1 MASGTKLAGIFWIGP
16 TVGLPNPVM
25 PPPNTLP
32 RPNLDAPA
40 ADLPSFKPMLV
51 PAKVLISPPGTTTD
65 EEDKE
70 AARPKPKEVQKID
83 IPWTNYRMP
92 VPEEEIMITAATTAA
107 ISVAATLTATSLFK
121 QCVKVFKPIIMQ
133 LAKRIQKKLNGNPKA
148 EEPSA

>member
-1 MASGTKLAGIFWIGP
+1 MASILIP
-16 TVGLPNPVM
+16 SPELPAPFI
-25 PPPNTLP
+25 PPPTGLP
-32 RPNLDAPA
+32 RPNLDAPT

-65 EEDKE
+65 KEDEE
-70 AARPKPKEVQKID
+70 AARPKPKEVQKVD

-133 LAKRIQKKLNGNPKA
+133 LAKRIQKKFTKNGDTKT
-148 EEPSA
+148 EESSE